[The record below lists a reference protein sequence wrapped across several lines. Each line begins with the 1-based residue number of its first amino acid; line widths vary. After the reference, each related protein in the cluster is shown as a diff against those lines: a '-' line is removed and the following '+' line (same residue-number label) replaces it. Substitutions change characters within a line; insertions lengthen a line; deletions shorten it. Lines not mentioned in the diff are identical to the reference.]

1 MVAIGLRVGQDL
13 IGDSAP
19 GLSAFIAA
27 AQP

>member
-1 MVAIGLRVGQDL
+1 MAAIGVRVGQDL

-19 GLSAFIAA
+19 GPSAFIAA